1 MMVKIVISPVPIYII
16 MTIYSKNKIIF
27 DKVGVTCTTE
37 HLISIARVSTR
48 LVFLLLAS

>member
-27 DKVGVTCTTE
+27 MTPVLKEATPCAS
-37 HLISIARVSTR
+37 LST
-48 LVFLLLAS
+48 